1 MKKPASVK
9 KSKKSAEKAGGA
21 ERHYNTLISPVITEK
36 STLASE
42 HNQVVFRVPLEAS
55 KPEIAEAVEAL
66 FKVKV
71 KSVNTLRN
79 KGKNKQFQGR
89 PYTRSTVKK
98 AIVTLEDGHSIDVT
112 GRI

>member
-1 MKKPASVK
+1 MTTQT
-9 KSKKSAEKAGGA
+9 EK
-21 ERHYNTLISPVITEK
+21 HFDTIISPIVTEK

-42 HNQVVFRVPLEAS
+42 NNQVVFRVPLDAS
-55 KPEIAEAVEAL
+55 KPDIAEAVESL

-71 KSVNTLRN
+71 KSVNTLRM
-79 KGKNKQFQGR
+79 KGKKKLFRGR

-112 GRI
+112 TGL